1 MTHADDDL
9 RQELAR
15 FSTPSIA
22 NGIETFEMR
31 PRDEGFMDGSICCR
45 FPEIGPVVGYAATA
59 RIRAAAKD
67 EGNRLHSSELWRHVL
82 SVPEPRIVVVED
94 LDEPSG
100 LGSFWGEV
108 NANVFRAL
116 GCSAVVTNGGVRDLA
131 EMEALG
137 FQAFSSRICVSH
149 AYVRVVEVA
158 QPVTVGGLEVRPGD
172 LLHGDRHGIVSI
184 PLSIVAELPSAV
196 RAIELAERDTIG
208 FCQSP
213 GFSLEGL
220 LARDRG
226 RGAADGGAVK
236 H

>member
-1 MTHADDDL
+1 MTDAGDDL
-9 RQELAR
+9 RQELAT

-22 NGIETFEMR
+22 NGIETFEVR
-31 PRDEGFMDGSICCR
+31 PRDEGFMDGSIRCR
-45 FPEIGPVVGYAATA
+45 FPGLGPVVGYAATA
-59 RIRAAAKD
+59 RIRATAKD
-67 EGNRLHSSELWRHVL
+67 QGDRLNSSELWRHVL
-82 SVPEPRIVVVED
+82 SVPAPRIVVVED

-108 NANVFRAL
+108 NGNVFRAL
-116 GCSAVVTNGGVRDLA
+116 GCSAVVTNGGVRDLV

-149 AYVRVVEVA
+149 AYVRVVEVG
-158 QPVTVGGLEVRPGD
+158 QPITVGGLEVRPGD

-184 PLSIVAELPSAV
+184 PISIAAELPAAV

-208 FCQSP
+208 FCQSSE
-213 GFSLEGL
+213 FSLDGL
-220 LARDRG
+220 IARDRA
-226 RGAADGGAVK
+226 RGGAHGGEVK